1 MARDR
6 FRFAHLADAHIG
18 AWAREPEVRA
28 ELRATVLRALET
40 VEERECD
47 FLLISGDLFHVPVP
61 DPGEAEPLA
70 RALKRLTDS
79 GRRIYAIYGSHDY
92 VAHRISW
99 LDVLAASGVFIK
111 VAPEEV
117 RAEGQRWT
125 LPYVTDPPT
134 GVRIAGVSGRS
145 HGYDRSHFLDMDA
158 TEFLSGDAFRIFQFH
173 AAIDDYLPEGLREHL
188 HGIRAADLPAGC
200 DYYAGGHVHQ
210 TYQGEGPGG
219 GLLINPGAVFGTS
232 RTDIEAIVHH
242 RTVAGLSLV
251 EVDGRKIRQEM
262 VSVVRAD
269 RLHIID
275 VEADRR
281 TAAEVAREVSEGI
294 ARAQDPTGLYFPRI
308 RGKLDESDLMS
319 AGLPALVR
327 ELGAGPG
334 AVVLDLSEM
343 DAPANGPSLPTSE
356 TELERSV
363 FGRLLAEHP
372 PDGTELSTPE
382 ALETLR
388 QLLRELG
395 LPPSEGESRRDY
407 EGARI
412 REAIRLLRLPAE
424 E

>member
-28 ELRATVLRALET
+28 ELRTTVLRALEI
-40 VEERECD
+40 VEEQGCD

-61 DPGEAEPLA
+61 DPAEAEPFA
-70 RALKRLTDS
+70 RALKRLSDS

-92 VAHRISW
+92 VAHRTSW

-117 RAEGQRWT
+117 RAEGERWT
-125 LPYVTDPPT
+125 LPYLTDAPT

-158 TEFLSGDAFRIFQFH
+158 TEFLSGEAFRIFQFH

-188 HGIRAADLPAGC
+188 HGLRAADLPAGC
-200 DYYAGGHVHQ
+200 NYYAGGHVHL

-232 RTDIEAIVHH
+232 RTDIEAIVLG

-251 EVDGRKIRQEM
+251 EVDGRQIRQQM
-262 VSVVRAD
+262 IPVARAD
-269 RLHIID
+269 RLHLIE
-275 VEADRR
+275 VEANQR

-294 ARAQDPTGLYFPRI
+294 ARAQDPAGLYFPRV
-308 RGKLDESDLMS
+308 RGKLGEPDLAS

-327 ELGAGPG
+327 EIGRGPG

-343 DAPANGPSLPTSE
+343 ESPAEGPNVPASE
-356 TELERSV
+356 ADLEISV

-372 PDGTELSTPE
+372 PDGTDLTAPE
-382 ALETLR
+382 ALDTLR

-395 LPPSEGESRRDY
+395 LPHSEGESKRDY

-412 REAIRLLRLPAE
+412 REALRLLQLPAE